1 MLYIKKRQIKNIFIA
16 TACITMAMLLAACP
30 NPAGDDSDAS
40 IAVTA
45 VTLNI
50 TEIWLVEN
58 ETVQLTATI
67 SPANATNKAIFWSSS
82 DTAVATV
89 SASGL
94 VTRLAPGT
102 VTITAT
108 TADGGKTDFC
118 SVTESG
124 RTFNSYDMENSE
136 TYQVSAAK
144 RAEGTYSI
152 VYVDSAVFDSVSAA
166 AASQICSQFDTT
178 IHGLIN
184 TNFASERDVDHNGK
198 IILLLLN
205 IRDGFDPATNP
216 GYVAGYFDPTDLF
229 DPETYPESNE
239 ADMLYLDVDP
249 AEVGSVDF
257 YNTIAHEFQHLVNFN
272 RTYLTR
278 NFEQDVWINE
288 GLSSAA
294 EYLYQ
299 GSQVQ
304 SRIEYY
310 NADPMDTI
318 AYGNNFFVWDG
329 YWEQVEGDVLADYS
343 TVYLFFQWLRIQAS
357 NGSGIYKDILDQNVG
372 DYRAVT
378 NTAGVRIDSQYATWE
393 RLLRDWLLAPLFT
406 SPTGPG
412 YKNQIAVQAHIF
424 TSAGGYK
431 WFFSPGE
438 GIFTA
443 TASGTYT
450 PPDTDGPSGLNVRY
464 VGIADN
470 LTLDTT
476 GPDYTGVAML
486 AFNANSNCE
495 GLDEIGYLSNTLTK
509 LNSFLS
515 QFSRVSNRNAMPS
528 RYAISILKSP
538 GGGLAE
544 DSHKPGKR
552 ASKMMGTQ
560 FLNKKMVKISE

>member
-1 MLYIKKRQIKNIFIA
+1 
-16 TACITMAMLLAACP
+16 MAMLLAACP

-229 DPETYPESNE
+229 NTGTFPVSNE

-249 AEVGSVDF
+249 SVVGSVDF

-278 NFEQDVWINE
+278 GFQQDVWINE

-304 SRIEYY
+304 SRIDYY
-310 NADPMDTI
+310 NADPMNTI

-372 DYRAVT
+372 NYQAVT
-378 NTAGVRIDSQYATWE
+378 KTAGVSIDSQYATWE

-412 YKNQIAVQAHIF
+412 YKNQITVQAHIF
-424 TSAGGYK
+424 NSAGGSG
-431 WFFSPGE
+431 WAFSPGE

-443 TASGTYT
+443 TAPGTYT
-450 PPDTDGPSGLNVRY
+450 PGTHGTSGSNVRY

-486 AFNANSNCE
+486 AFNANSNY
-495 GLDEIGYLSNTLTK
+495 GGVDEIGYLSNTLTK